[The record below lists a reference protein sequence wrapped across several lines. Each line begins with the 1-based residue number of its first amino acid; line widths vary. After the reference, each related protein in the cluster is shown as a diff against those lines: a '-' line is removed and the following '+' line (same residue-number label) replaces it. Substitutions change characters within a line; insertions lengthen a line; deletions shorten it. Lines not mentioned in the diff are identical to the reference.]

1 MKALHFLKID
11 YVKTKQQM
19 LFTPV
24 FLLLIVIIMIVPDS
38 DIREYSAVVPFSYM
52 VFMMIIFSC
61 SPFGSCRSEETGF
74 LQLLPAT
81 TRDRVAGRFLYGM
94 SLIMIAVVLGA
105 GALAAFRLFGFQS
118 SAMDIP
124 LCLIALAVGIFI
136 MTAEYVFFYLFG
148 EKTAQNLLGIIRVLP
163 GMCFFFVTANLSK
176 EIMKEPE
183 KLQQFMET
191 VGRNLNLIGGIAL
204 AASLIMFVAAIGLC
218 AAITDKRDC

>member
-1 MKALHFLKID
+1 
-11 YVKTKQQM
+11 
-19 LFTPV
+19 
-24 FLLLIVIIMIVPDS
+24 
-38 DIREYSAVVPFSYM
+38 
-52 VFMMIIFSC
+52 
-61 SPFGSCRSEETGF
+61 
-74 LQLLPAT
+74 
-81 TRDRVAGRFLYGM
+81 M

-148 EKTAQNLLGIIRVLP
+148 ENTAQNLLGIIRVLP

>member
-1 MKALHFLKID
+1 MKID

-24 FLLLIVIIMIVPDS
+24 LLLLVAIIMMAPDS

-61 SPFGSCRSEETGF
+61 SPFGSCRREETGF

-94 SLIMIAVVLGA
+94 SLMMIAVVLGA
-105 GALAAFRLFGFQS
+105 GAMAAFRVFGFQS

-124 LCLIALAVGIFI
+124 LCLIVLAVGIFI

-148 EKTAQNLLGIIRVLP
+148 ENTAQNLLGIIRVVP

-176 EIMKEPE
+176 ELLKDPVKMT
-183 KLQQFMET
+183 QAMET
-191 VGRNLNLIGGIAL
+191 VGRYLNLISRIAL
-204 AASLIMFVAAIGLC
+204 TASLVMFVAAIWLC
-218 AAITDKRDC
+218 AAVTDKRDC

>member
-1 MKALHFLKID
+1 MRALHFMKID

-19 LFTPV
+19 LLTPLI
-24 FLLLIVIIMIVPDS
+24 LLLVVVIMMVPDS
-38 DIREYSAVVPFSYM
+38 DIRDYSAVVPFAYM

-61 SPFGSCRSEETGF
+61 SPFGTCRREETGF

-81 TRDRVAGRFLYGM
+81 TYERVAGRFLYGI
-94 SLIMIAVVLGA
+94 SLLVIAAALGA
-105 GALAAFRLFGFQS
+105 GAMAVFRMFGFQN
-118 SAMDIP
+118 SALDIP
-124 LCLIALAVGIFI
+124 LCLVVLAIGIFI

-148 EKTAQNLLGIIRVLP
+148 ENTAQNLLGIIRVIP
-163 GMCFFFVTANLSK
+163 GMCFFFITANVSK

-204 AASLIMFVAAIGLC
+204 AASLVMFVAAIGLC

>member
-1 MKALHFLKID
+1 MKALHFMKID

-24 FLLLIVIIMIVPDS
+24 LLLLVVIIMMAPDS

-52 VFMMIIFSC
+52 VFMVIIFSC
-61 SPFGSCRSEETGF
+61 SPFGSCRREETGF

-105 GALAAFRLFGFQS
+105 GAMAAFRVFGFQS
-118 SAMDIP
+118 SAMDIQ
-124 LCLIALAVGIFI
+124 LCLIVLAVGIFI

-148 EKTAQNLLGIIRVLP
+148 ENTSQNLLGIIRVVP

-176 EIMKEPE
+176 ELLKDPVKMT
-183 KLQQFMET
+183 QAMET
-191 VGRNLNLIGGIAL
+191 VGRYLNLISRIAL
-204 AASLIMFVAAIGLC
+204 TASLVMFVAAIWLC
-218 AAITDKRDC
+218 AAVTDKRDC

>member
-1 MKALHFLKID
+1 MKALHFMKID

-24 FLLLIVIIMIVPDS
+24 LLLLIVIIMMAPDS

-61 SPFGSCRSEETGF
+61 SPFGSCRREETGF

-81 TRDRVAGRFLYGM
+81 TRDRVAGRFLYGI
-94 SLIMIAVVLGA
+94 SLLMIAVVLGA
-105 GALAAFRLFGFQS
+105 GAMAAFRVFGFQS
-118 SAMDIP
+118 SAMDIQ

-148 EKTAQNLLGIIRVLP
+148 ENTSQNLLGIIRVVP

-176 EIMKEPE
+176 ELLKDPVKMM
-183 KLQQFMET
+183 QAMET
-191 VGRNLNLIGGIAL
+191 VGRYLNLISRIAL
-204 AASLIMFVAAIGLC
+204 TASLVMFVAAIWLC
-218 AAITDKRDC
+218 AAVTDKRDC